1 MIGVCQHWPDWSG
14 ETCVLVASGPSA
26 KDVDLEKVRGKA
38 RVVVINNS
46 WKLAPWADV
55 LYASDGRWWQSVKG
69 CPDFKGRKITQD
81 NGAAKH
87 YELDLIRVVPRR
99 YELVMEPPGHVGW
112 FGHSGGH
119 VLNLVLQWGVS
130 VVKLVGYDLSVA
142 NGLHW
147 HGRHS
152 RGLNNPTAM
161 NIERWR
167 RLLDEQAERISALGV
182 EVVNC
187 SPDSALRNFRKGS
200 LT

>member
-1 MIGVCQHWPDWSG
+1 MIGVCQHWPDWRG

-69 CPDFKGRKITQD
+69 CPEFQGRKITQD

-87 YELDLIRVVPRR
+87 YGLDLIKVVPHR

-130 VVKLVGYDLSVA
+130 VVKLVGYDLSIR

-187 SPDSALRNFRKGS
+187 SPGSALRNFPKGE
-200 LT
+200 L